1 MVNGGGLSCL
11 VPSEQRGK
19 ATFLKWLS
27 DAGKATFLFMYKFA
41 YITPQFWEKNKVFQQ
56 GTHVVV
62 YQNKFFNLFTL

>member
-1 MVNGGGLSCL
+1 MGEGYHVLSQVNK
-11 VPSEQRGK
+11 EER
-19 ATFLKWLS
+19 WLS

-62 YQNKFFNLFTL
+62 VYQNNIFNLFTL